1 MAIFFTCDCGQ
12 TVRASAEEVGQRI
25 GCPECGGELTVP
37 PPAKNPV
44 RPAGK
49 TPSLAALL
57 RRDDRMRVRDDD
69 EDDDEPRRGGKWG
82 DDDEDDDD
90 RPRPKRSKGGMSGGV
105 IALIIFGVLAVIA
118 LPIVL
123 CAGLMLPAVQ
133 KVRGAAERV
142 QDQNNLKQLA
152 LAMHAYNDR
161 NQTFPIDAA
170 IRSKD
175 GKPLLSWR
183 VALLP
188 YMGHDMLYA
197 QFKLDEPWDSPHN
210 KALLTQMPPVFARP
224 NDPNELTQGLTHYR
238 VFVGPKSPFA
248 PGKPVTFG
256 LFKDGTSNTIMIVE
270 TADAVPWTK
279 PDEIPYDPN
288 GPLPKL
294 GGHLPGGFNVA
305 MWDGSVRFVSEKI
318 RESTLRALITP
329 DGNEMIPPGE
339 W

>member
-1 MAIFFTCDCGQ
+1 
-12 TVRASAEEVGQRI
+12 
-25 GCPECGGELTVP
+25 
-37 PPAKNPV
+37 
-44 RPAGK
+44 
-49 TPSLAALL
+49 
-57 RRDDRMRVRDDD
+57 
-69 EDDDEPRRGGKWG
+69 
-82 DDDEDDDD
+82 
-90 RPRPKRSKGGMSGGV
+90 
-105 IALIIFGVLAVIA
+105 
-118 LPIVL
+118 
-123 CAGLMLPAVQ
+123 MLPAVQ
-133 KVRGAAERV
+133 KVRGAAERMK
-142 QDQNNLKQLA
+142 DQNNLKQLA
-152 LAMHAYNDR
+152 LAMHGYNDR

-188 YMGHDMLYA
+188 YMGHDTLYA

-224 NDPNELTQGLTHYR
+224 NDPSELAQGLTHYR
-238 VFVGPKSPFA
+238 VFVGPKTPFA
-248 PGKPVTFG
+248 PGKPVTIG
-256 LFKDGTSNTIMIVE
+256 TFKDGTSNTIMIVE

-294 GGHLPGGFNVA
+294 GGSLPGGFNVA

-318 RESTLRALITP
+318 RESTLRALVTP
-329 DGNEMIPPGE
+329 DGNEIIPPGE